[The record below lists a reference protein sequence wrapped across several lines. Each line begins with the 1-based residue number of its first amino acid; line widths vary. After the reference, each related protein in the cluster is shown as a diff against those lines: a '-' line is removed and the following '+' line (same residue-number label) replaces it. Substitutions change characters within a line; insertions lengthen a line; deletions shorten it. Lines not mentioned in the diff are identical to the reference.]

1 MDTPEAGPAA
11 PGRAVPLIDVIRDAI
26 RQRLLPPGT
35 PLVQAAIADAFG
47 VSRIPIREALQ
58 YLASEGLVTFTDDGA
73 RVTSLP
79 AEEVHELWT
88 LRALIEPALAEA
100 TVGNIGPSELAELR
114 TLVDAMDHA
123 VDGDEWSDLN
133 YNFHLAM
140 YRAAR
145 LPHFAAVASR
155 VLTQIEPYSR
165 VAVNRLQGQGAAQAE
180 HHEMIAALDDR
191 DTSRLREVLERSSIR
206 ARSLMAEWT
215 DGRAGPAPRDAA
227 ATSEAARAFARR
239 LFPAGQPSSGR
250 G

>member
-1 MDTPEAGPAA
+1 MAE
-11 PGRAVPLIDVIRDAI
+11 PGRTVPLIDVIRDAI
-26 RQRLLPPGT
+26 RQRLLPPGA
-35 PLVQAAIADAFG
+35 PLVQAAIAEALG
-47 VSRIPIREALQ
+47 VSRIPVREALQ

-88 LRALIEPALAEA
+88 LRALIEPALAGA
-100 TVGNIGPSELAELR
+100 TVRNIGPAELAELAAM
-114 TLVDAMDHA
+114 VEAMDQA
-123 VDGDEWSDLN
+123 ADGDEWSDLN

-165 VAVNRLQGQGAAQAE
+165 VAVKRLQGQGAAQAE
-180 HHEMIAALDDR
+180 HHEMIDALRDR
-191 DTSRLREVLERSSIR
+191 HSERLREVLERSSIR
-206 ARSLMAEWT
+206 ARSLMADWAQ
-215 DGRAGPAPRDAA
+215 GRAGSPPRDAN

-239 LFPAGQPSSGR
+239 LSAAGPPSGGR
-250 G
+250 R